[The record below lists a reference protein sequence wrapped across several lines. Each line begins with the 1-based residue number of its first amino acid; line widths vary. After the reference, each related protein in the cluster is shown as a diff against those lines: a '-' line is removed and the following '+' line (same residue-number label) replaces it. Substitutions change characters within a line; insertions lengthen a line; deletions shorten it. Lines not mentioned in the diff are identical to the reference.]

1 MQAVMAPEES
11 WELPGWRCSAT
22 ASGSIGRVSSASAVP
37 WPAASASAS
46 EGEQGRLAARPA
58 SVAEIADSYRERG
71 HRPRLRLT
79 PLAPPGVLAEAAAL
93 GWTESGA
100 TLVMSRS
107 LPLPA
112 AETDAFRPRGAATWS
127 AQASSSW
134 RAVHLAGHQ
143 GADSDERLAL
153 ALAARGATAYFEVA
167 TAAGGEVAAVG
178 LGIVTD
184 GLLGVYDVLTL
195 QEHRRAGHARH
206 VLIGLLSWGAEA
218 GAREAYLQVAS
229 LNAPAVA
236 LYRELGF
243 EVAYGY
249 SYAAPPA

>member
-1 MQAVMAPEES
+1 MQAVMAPDAS
-11 WELPGWRCSAT
+11 WELPGWRCCAT
-22 ASGSIGRVSSASAVP
+22 ASGSIGRVSSASAIP
-37 WPAASASAS
+37 WPAAIASAS
-46 EGEQGRLAARPA
+46 ERQQDRVAARPA
-58 SVAEIADSYRERG
+58 SVAEVADSYRERG

-79 PLAPPGVLAEAAAL
+79 PLAGPGVLEEAAAL
-93 GWTESGA
+93 GWTESSP

-112 AETDAFRPRGAATWS
+112 TETDSFRPRGVATWG

-143 GADSDERLAL
+143 GADSGERLVL
-153 ALAARGATAYFEVA
+153 ALAARGDTAYFEVA
-167 TAAGGEVAAVG
+167 AAPGGEVVAIG
-178 LGIVTD
+178 LGIVAD

-195 QEHRRAGHARH
+195 PEHRRAGHARH
-206 VLIGLLSWGAEA
+206 VLLGLSSWGAEA

-229 LNAPAVA
+229 VNAPAVA